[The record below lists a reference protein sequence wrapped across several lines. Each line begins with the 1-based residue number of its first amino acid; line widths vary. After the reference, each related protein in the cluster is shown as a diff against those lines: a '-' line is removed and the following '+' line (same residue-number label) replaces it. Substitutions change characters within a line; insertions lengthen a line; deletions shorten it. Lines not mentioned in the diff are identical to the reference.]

1 MTINTLKIERI
12 EEIERYKPKKIDS
25 FFQRLKAKVEKIE
38 RIETISNINEK
49 PVIIPAIS
57 SKLSTKST
65 LVKSNQPTRDYTEL
79 EATHIYDDGIQGAC
93 PLCSHV
99 DKFTICP
106 ECYFV
111 RGRFIPTNM
120 LVNKESI

>member
-1 MTINTLKIERI
+1 MLEHKKSLTGKDEVIE
-12 EEIERYKPKKIDS
+12 KT
-25 FFQRLKAKVEKIE
+25 KALEPSLMATV
-38 RIETISNINEK
+38 
-49 PVIIPAIS
+49 
-57 SKLSTKST
+57 SK
-65 LVKSNQPTRDYTEL
+65 LVKSNLPSRDYTEL

-93 PLCSHV
+93 PLCSYV

-120 LVNKESI
+120 VLNKPAT